1 MANFQDVSGHFTT
14 RMVIFFQIEEDFGE
28 KGELVGNSWCVLPNP
43 LASIILISFSAQE
56 ATLL

>member
-28 KGELVGNSWCVLPNP
+28 KGVLVGIAGVCYQIL
-43 LASIILISFSAQE
+43 LQASS
-56 ATLL
+56 